1 MSEQR
6 EQRREKMEKKAGPSM
21 GHHSHEV
28 LIRSLCVDSHL
39 GTILKVIGGQ
49 MGQELGRPIR
59 QVGGPGGGDVFD
71 LEGPQDTQG
80 LR

>member
-1 MSEQR
+1 M
-6 EQRREKMEKKAGPSM
+6 
-21 GHHSHEV
+21 
-28 LIRSLCVDSHL
+28 DSHL
-39 GTILKVIGGQ
+39 GAILKVIGGQ
-49 MGQELGRPIR
+49 MEAEGQELGRQIR